1 MTNCYACRVAPFGY
15 LRIIACLTAPH
26 SFSQLT
32 TPFIAPP
39 RLGIHHTPFVACPSS
54 LFHVELP
61 RAYTRFLYFTYLLS
75 KSCFSRF
82 HSPFRGVECLKKRK
96 MSYFLYC
103 KSLSELGGREGRGS
117 KCVLRKEVIQ
127 PQVPLRL
134 PCYDFTPVTSR
145 TLGSCVRCRFAR
157 SLPVQPTPMV

>member
-61 RAYTRFLYFTYLLS
+61 RAYTRLLYFTYLLS
-75 KSCFSRF
+75 KSCFPLITLSDQTKEIAYSSSRRAMELIGIEPMTSGLQSRR
-82 HSPFRGVECLKKRK
+82 SPN
-96 MSYFLYC
+96 
-103 KSLSELGGREGRGS
+103 
-117 KCVLRKEVIQ
+117 
-127 PQVPLRL
+127 
-134 PCYDFTPVTSR
+134 
-145 TLGSCVRCRFAR
+145 
-157 SLPVQPTPMV
+157 